1 MFTPRRLGEKECKVC
16 GKKSLTVS
24 QILGVCVD
32 CVRDKPEK
40 AYPYIMEA
48 HRVSRVKYGL
58 PVKPPKTGGGI
69 PCNLCSNECIIGD
82 GEKGFCGLRENQNGK
97 LKSLTSQNQALLYT
111 YRDPHVTNCVVGET
125 KVILSNG
132 KIAKISSLVEKHC
145 LDDFSCFS
153 MDNWKI
159 KPNKII
165 FTQKFKV
172 SKLVK
177 IVTESGLK
185 LILTPDHE
193 VLVDDIFP
201 KYVKAEE
208 LKVGD
213 KVFCVKKISLNNV
226 NNIPYIF
233 DLLPDSIKIYDKNFV
248 AWLKKKIQRK
258 NLSIKVLSSKIG
270 LNYST
275 LKSKLNPKTNK
286 HLSLGEMKKIANFLG
301 LDLEEIK
308 KRIYVYGVKK
318 PIKLGRLKLDE
329 NYLYLMGLIYTD
341 GHTRENKN
349 LFCFSNSNVNLLSI
363 FKDKY
368 RKLFPNSKLHEYSRP
383 LGVKKGKVKTIVTK
397 SNLKVLEDTNPVFVF
412 AYKNLILND
421 EIPFNIGWLPKSY
434 VGAFISGLIDG
445 DGTLT
450 FNPHPYL
457 IIPFQTEEEAEVLN
471 FLLRKLGVPAKIRF
485 DKHVKLF
492 KVEVRSIKSLKELS
506 KWIKLSSEKKS
517 KLKTI
522 KNIKTERSLGF
533 YEKLPKISAEVLKA
547 LRKHYKLPKNHL
559 YRFPVSISRYEKH
572 LRNPNSEVLKKVVDN
587 LSSLKGDYVYEG
599 LRKILKSNVYVEKIR
614 SIEFLE
620 NLNSYVYDVTIEN
633 AHNFIANCIIVK
645 NCCAAWFCPA
655 GTGLGYPKYACKP
668 GAEIGYSNYAVFFYG
683 CNFNCLFCQN
693 SDHKNLGQG
702 RLVGVEDFVGEVLED
717 KRYTCIC
724 YFGGSPE
731 PQLPFAIKA
740 SKMVLEGKGSKR
752 IVRICFEWNG
762 CGNPKLVREAAELA
776 LESGGNLK
784 FDLKAFNPNLSLA
797 LSGVSNRRAYENF
810 EFVAREFYDKRREV
824 PVLTATTLLVP
835 GYVDHVEVEGIAKF
849 ISELNP
855 EIPYSLLVFHPDF
868 MMRDLPITPVKQ
880 VKLCYEAA
888 KKHLRNVNIGNLH
901 LLGLSGVGF

>member
-32 CVRDKPEK
+32 CVRGKPEK

-111 YRDPHVTNCVVGET
+111 YRDPHVTNC
-125 KVILSNG
+125 
-132 KIAKISSLVEKHC
+132 
-145 LDDFSCFS
+145 
-153 MDNWKI
+153 
-159 KPNKII
+159 
-165 FTQKFKV
+165 
-172 SKLVK
+172 
-177 IVTESGLK
+177 
-185 LILTPDHE
+185 
-193 VLVDDIFP
+193 
-201 KYVKAEE
+201 
-208 LKVGD
+208 
-213 KVFCVKKISLNNV
+213 
-226 NNIPYIF
+226 
-233 DLLPDSIKIYDKNFV
+233 
-248 AWLKKKIQRK
+248 
-258 NLSIKVLSSKIG
+258 
-270 LNYST
+270 
-275 LKSKLNPKTNK
+275 
-286 HLSLGEMKKIANFLG
+286 
-301 LDLEEIK
+301 
-308 KRIYVYGVKK
+308 
-318 PIKLGRLKLDE
+318 
-329 NYLYLMGLIYTD
+329 
-341 GHTRENKN
+341 
-349 LFCFSNSNVNLLSI
+349 
-363 FKDKY
+363 
-368 RKLFPNSKLHEYSRP
+368 
-383 LGVKKGKVKTIVTK
+383 
-397 SNLKVLEDTNPVFVF
+397 
-412 AYKNLILND
+412 
-421 EIPFNIGWLPKSY
+421 
-434 VGAFISGLIDG
+434 
-445 DGTLT
+445 
-450 FNPHPYL
+450 
-457 IIPFQTEEEAEVLN
+457 
-471 FLLRKLGVPAKIRF
+471 
-485 DKHVKLF
+485 
-492 KVEVRSIKSLKELS
+492 
-506 KWIKLSSEKKS
+506 
-517 KLKTI
+517 
-522 KNIKTERSLGF
+522 
-533 YEKLPKISAEVLKA
+533 
-547 LRKHYKLPKNHL
+547 
-559 YRFPVSISRYEKH
+559 
-572 LRNPNSEVLKKVVDN
+572 
-587 LSSLKGDYVYEG
+587 
-599 LRKILKSNVYVEKIR
+599 
-614 SIEFLE
+614 
-620 NLNSYVYDVTIEN
+620 
-633 AHNFIANCIIVK
+633 
-645 NCCAAWFCPA
+645 CAAWFCPA

-693 SDHKNLGQG
+693 SDHKNLGHG

-810 EFVAREFYDKRREV
+810 ELVAREFYDKRREV